1 MKENDEYSR
10 VLSNPDNVIMSD
22 SLRELLDLD
31 QEEELVSLDHLCSI
45 RSGDIEISGRVSS
58 FGWQNEESS
67 NFISLK
73 FICDES
79 NFYNILKLEKNAC
92 TINLEELQFSGNIIE
107 INIEKSTDLIVKL
120 RLLEV

>member
-1 MKENDEYSR
+1 MKELDEYSR

-22 SLRELLDLD
+22 SLKGLLDFN
-31 QEEELVSLDHLCSI
+31 EEDVVSLDHLCSVK
-45 RSGDIEISGRVSS
+45 SGNTEISGRVAN
-58 FGWQNEESS
+58 FGWQNEKSS

-79 NFYNILKLEKNAC
+79 NFYNLLNLKKNVC
-92 TINLEELQFSGNIIE
+92 TVSLDELQFSGNIVE
-107 INIEKSTDLIVKL
+107 LSIEKSSDLVVKL